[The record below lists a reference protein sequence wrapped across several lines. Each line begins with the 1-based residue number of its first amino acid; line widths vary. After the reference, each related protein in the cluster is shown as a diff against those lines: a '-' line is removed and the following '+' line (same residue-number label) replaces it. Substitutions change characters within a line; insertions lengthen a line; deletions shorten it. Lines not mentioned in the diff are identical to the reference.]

1 MWVAVLNVQDT
12 DLPYPEIQGITDIEK
27 LLLAAQLKIA
37 ASSATGASSVTI
49 KFLSVDANDETQVL
63 LPTQHTQEDVV
74 EVGDLYIIWYG
85 DHPHDNRTDVV

>member
-12 DLPYPEIQGITDIEK
+12 DLPYPEIQSITDIEK

-37 ASSATGASSVTI
+37 ASSVTGASSVTI

-74 EVGDLYIIWYG
+74 EVGDLYII
-85 DHPHDNRTDVV
+85 